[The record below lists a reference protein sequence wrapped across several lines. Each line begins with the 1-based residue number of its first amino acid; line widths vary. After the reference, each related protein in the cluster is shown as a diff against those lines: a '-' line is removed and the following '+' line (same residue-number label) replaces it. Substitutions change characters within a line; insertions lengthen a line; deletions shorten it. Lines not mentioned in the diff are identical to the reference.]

1 MISKAK
7 INQITSLLLELG
19 QEVEKIKQHD
29 SDLKIEFKQDQS
41 PLSKADL
48 FLNEQICNFLRKTN
62 VINIISEENSEESYT
77 KKRKKWDYF
86 WIIDP
91 IDGTKEFINRG
102 TDYTINIA
110 LCKRNIPILSYV
122 YAPAR
127 NEMYYAEKG
136 NFAFLNQTRILAC
149 RKPKAKLNIV
159 ASKSHLN
166 DETKGF
172 INRIKESYSIK
183 LLKYGSSLKICKVAE
198 GVADIYPRFGPTMEW
213 DTCAA
218 DLILSEAGGV
228 LVGKNGRSLKYN
240 KANLLNPHF
249 IAKSKSLKI
258 KQFLK

>member
-7 INQITSLLLELG
+7 KNQITSLLLELG
-19 QEVEKIKQHD
+19 EEAEKIKQHH

-41 PLSKADL
+41 PLSQADV

-62 VINIISEENSEESYT
+62 VSNIISEENSEISFT
-77 KKRKKWDYF
+77 KRKKWDYF

-91 IDGTKEFINRG
+91 IDGTKEFINKG

-110 LCKRNIPILSYV
+110 LCKGNVPILSYV

-127 NEMYYAEKG
+127 NEMFHAEKG
-136 NFAFLNQTRILAC
+136 NFAFLNKKRISVG
-149 RKPKAKLNIV
+149 KTINKELNIV

-166 DETKGF
+166 DETMDF

-198 GVADIYPRFGPTMEW
+198 NLADIYPRFGRTMEW
-213 DTCAA
+213 DICAA
-218 DLILSEAGGV
+218 DLILSEAGGM
-228 LVGKNGRSLKYN
+228 LVDKTGRTLKYN
-240 KANLLNPHF
+240 KVNLINPHF
-249 IAKSKSLKI
+249 IAKSKSFEMKR
-258 KQFLK
+258 FLK